1 MSRETDLRT
10 SESDV
15 FEVLLRELGERE
27 RRILEKLESVAKKQS
42 DLERKIDKWETSLFV
57 LQWLAGVTAGVVG
70 AVAVSATFIKEHVH
84 L

>member
-1 MSRETDLRT
+1 MSRDNELRA
-10 SESDV
+10 SES
-15 FEVLLRELGERE
+15 EVCELLLRELGDRE

-70 AVAVSATFIKEHVH
+70 AVAVAATFIKEHVH